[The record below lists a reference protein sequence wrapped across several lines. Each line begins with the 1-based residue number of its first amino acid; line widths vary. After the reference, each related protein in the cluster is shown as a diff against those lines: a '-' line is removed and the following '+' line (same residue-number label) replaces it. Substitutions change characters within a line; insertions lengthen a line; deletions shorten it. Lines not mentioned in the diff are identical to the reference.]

1 MYNHKIALKNPK
13 LYVYWAFFFEKYKR
27 EFEATA
33 VVLGEGLKQVDEND
47 GKLILEQFKRFGD
60 RMQERNSRDVRD
72 ELGPLAPAFIAQSD
86 LSNSKANNSKKR
98 TRQQAFGFE
107 SEDIPS
113 GKKLK
118 LMESSEVKTCNDQV
132 EKYQKGI
139 EVVIQAKADQGKR
152 YEELKP
158 AEVTIAELE
167 KRPLSWL
174 SRQKQEDEFAQA
186 ELEALQT
193 PVV

>member
-1 MYNHKIALKNPK
+1 
-13 LYVYWAFFFEKYKR
+13 
-27 EFEATA
+27 
-33 VVLGEGLKQVDEND
+33 
-47 GKLILEQFKRFGD
+47 
-60 RMQERNSRDVRD
+60 
-72 ELGPLAPAFIAQSD
+72 
-86 LSNSKANNSKKR
+86 
-98 TRQQAFGFE
+98 
-107 SEDIPS
+107 
-113 GKKLK
+113 
-118 LMESSEVKTCNDQV
+118 MESSEVKTCNDQV

-193 PVV
+193 PVVQTAPAINELDAITEKSASHERSTILRMSKLSVKEDKEAGIGDSVEFSVDLDNKA

>member
-1 MYNHKIALKNPK
+1 M
-13 LYVYWAFFFEKYKR
+13 
-27 EFEATA
+27 
-33 VVLGEGLKQVDEND
+33 
-47 GKLILEQFKRFGD
+47 
-60 RMQERNSRDVRD
+60 
-72 ELGPLAPAFIAQSD
+72 
-86 LSNSKANNSKKR
+86 
-98 TRQQAFGFE
+98 
-107 SEDIPS
+107 
-113 GKKLK
+113 
-118 LMESSEVKTCNDQV
+118 KTCNDQV